1 MRFIYNIIIISTLS
15 LFYTQASKAETFFLD
30 FKFILDQSSAGKK
43 ANQLLKNELAKGI
56 KSLKDRENKLQK
68 EEKEIIQQKK
78 ILSADEYKKKINNL
92 RSKVSNLQK
101 DRQTILNKIAEKRN
115 KARSTLL
122 KSLNPI
128 VKEYM
133 AKKNIKIVLDKKS
146 VLLAD
151 EELDITKDI
160 IQELNKNLKTIN
172 LN

>member
-1 MRFIYNIIIISTLS
+1 MKLIYNLIIISTLS
-15 LFYTQASKAETFFLD
+15 LFYTQTLKAETVFLY
-30 FKFILDQSSAGKK
+30 FQFILGQSSAGKK
-43 ANQLLKNELAKGI
+43 ANQLLKNELEKGI

-133 AKKNIKIVLDKKS
+133 VQKNIKIVLDKKS
-146 VLLAD
+146 ILLAD
-151 EELDITKDI
+151 EKLDITNDI
-160 IQELNKNLKTIN
+160 INLLNKQIKSLNLK
-172 LN
+172 

>member
-1 MRFIYNIIIISTLS
+1 MKLISNLIIISVLFLFNTPTL
-15 LFYTQASKAETFFLD
+15 KAETVFLD
-30 FKFILDQSSAGKK
+30 FQFILGQSSAGKK
-43 ANQLLKNELAKGI
+43 ANQLLKSELEKGI

-68 EEKEIIQQKK
+68 EEKDIIQQKK
-78 ILSADEYKKKINNL
+78 ILSPEEYKKKISNL

-115 KARSTLL
+115 KARSTIL

-133 AKKNIKIVLDKKS
+133 AQKNVKIVLDKKS
-146 VLLAD
+146 VLLAND
-151 EELDITKDI
+151 ELDITKDI
-160 IQELNKNLKTIN
+160 MQELNKNLKTIN

>member
-1 MRFIYNIIIISTLS
+1 MKLIYNLIIISIITI
-15 LFYTQASKAETFFLD
+15 FFAQTSKAETYFLD
-30 FKFILDQSSAGKK
+30 FKLILDQSSAGKK
-43 ANQLLKNELAKGI
+43 ANQLLKKELEKGI

-78 ILSADEYKKKINNL
+78 VLSADEYKKKINNL

-133 AKKNIKIVLDKKS
+133 AKKDIKIVLDKKS
-146 VLLAD
+146 VLLAN
-151 EELDITKDI
+151 EELDITNDI
-160 IQELNKNLKTIN
+160 MQELNKNLKTIN

>member
-1 MRFIYNIIIISTLS
+1 MKLIYNLIIISTLS
-15 LFYTQASKAETFFLD
+15 LFYTQTLKAETVFLD
-30 FKFILDQSSAGKK
+30 FQFILGQSSAGKK
-43 ANQLLKNELAKGI
+43 ANQLLKNELEKGI

-133 AKKNIKIVLDKKS
+133 VQKNIKIVLDKKN
-146 VLLAD
+146 VLLAND
-151 EELDITKDI
+151 ELDITKDI
-160 IQELNKNLKTIN
+160 MQQLNKNLKTIN

>member
-1 MRFIYNIIIISTLS
+1 MKFIYNLLIIFTVSFFYSQTL
-15 LFYTQASKAETFFLD
+15 KAETYFLD

-43 ANQLLKNELAKGI
+43 ANQILKSELEKGI

-78 ILSADEYKKKINNL
+78 VLSAEEYKKKINSL
-92 RSKVSNLQK
+92 RSKVSSLQK
-101 DRQTILNKIAEKRN
+101 DRQTILNKIAAKRN

-128 VKEYM
+128 VKDYM

-146 VLLAD
+146 ILLAD
-151 EELDITKDI
+151 EALDITKDI
-160 IQELNKNLKTIN
+160 MQELNKNLKTIN

>member
-1 MRFIYNIIIISTLS
+1 MKLISNLIIISVLFLFNTPTL
-15 LFYTQASKAETFFLD
+15 KAETVFLD
-30 FKFILDQSSAGKK
+30 FQFILGQSSAGKK
-43 ANQLLKNELAKGI
+43 ANQLLKSELEKGI

-78 ILSADEYKKKINNL
+78 ILSPEEYKKKISNL

-115 KARSTLL
+115 KARSTIL

-133 AKKNIKIVLDKKS
+133 AQKNVKIVLDKKS
-146 VLLAD
+146 VLLAND
-151 EELDITKDI
+151 ELDITKDI
-160 IQELNKNLKTIN
+160 MQELNKNLKTIN